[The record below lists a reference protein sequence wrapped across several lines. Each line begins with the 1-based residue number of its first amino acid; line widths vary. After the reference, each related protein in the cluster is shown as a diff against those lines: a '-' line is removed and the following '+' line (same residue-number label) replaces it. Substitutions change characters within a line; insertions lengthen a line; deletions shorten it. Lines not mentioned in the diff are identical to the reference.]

1 MVAMLYRL
9 KPISGSEPILR
20 ALSFELVLYSP
31 LGYSM
36 FLKDVVLLFST
47 SACRKFLACFDAVS
61 ITFDGIID
69 TTPSRTLIQISQR
82 SFYFIL
88 PPAASSSGPSGES
101 PESGV
106 VPGLDSTNTTAD
118 GSHSPST
125 TPRQIVS
132 SSHSRRTSPSPTRGR
147 KRRVSGKGRGRKGG
161 RALKALKE
169 LGKQYTIDDE
179 DDQLAPS
186 HEPMPQEE
194 PQEEK
199 MEVEEG
205 PLDSTPCGFTFS
217 SRSTSLDLDADPDYH
232 PVAVKAEPMV
242 GVVPTAAPVK
252 RPRGRPPKRKRES
265 SGEEY
270 EVRPPAKKS
279 KKGAAAAKASTG
291 EIEAVSSEPT
301 NRKDKE
307 VKDANALSRKK
318 SKVEKPKSLFTT
330 TPARPLSEVVA
341 KEAAAGEA
349 GMKKGRGKG
358 KARVKKE
365 VEAEGEIKIKREGD
379 ETEDTKEEKG
389 VEGEEVKV
397 PDGPPPQKP
406 PFTFPLL
413 CYKALQALGGK
424 APYRAITKWLEK
436 EYPYFALATKEG
448 KDGWEVHRI
457 SSGLISLLTSD
468 SRTRLDTHYHRIAP
482 LSR

>member
-1 MVAMLYRL
+1 
-9 KPISGSEPILR
+9 
-20 ALSFELVLYSP
+20 
-31 LGYSM
+31 M
-36 FLKDVVLLFST
+36 FLKDVVTRFST
-47 SACRKFLACFDAVS
+47 TACRKFLACFDAVS
-61 ITFDGIID
+61 ITFDRIID
-69 TTPSRTLIQISQR
+69 TIPSRTLIQISQR

-88 PPAASSSGPSGES
+88 PPAVTSSGPSGES

-147 KRRVSGKGRGRKGG
+147 KRRGSGKGRGRKGG
-161 RALKALKE
+161 HALKALKE
-169 LGKQYTIDDE
+169 LAKQYTIDDE
-179 DDQLAPS
+179 GDQLAPY
-186 HEPMPQEE
+186 EPTPQEK
-194 PQEEK
+194 PQSEK

-205 PLDSTPCGFTFS
+205 PLESTPCAFTFS
-217 SRSTSLDLDADPDYH
+217 SRSTSLDLDADPDYQ

-270 EVRPPAKKS
+270 EVRPPPAKKS
-279 KKGAAAAKASTG
+279 KKGAAAAKTPTVG
-291 EIEAVSSEPT
+291 IEAVSSEPI

-307 VKDANALSRKK
+307 VKDVNAPSRKK

-349 GMKKGRGKG
+349 GTKKGKGKG

-365 VEAEGEIKIKREGD
+365 ADAEGEIKIKKEGD
-379 ETEDTKEEKG
+379 EEEDTKEEKG

-448 KDGWEVHRI
+448 KDGWEVHGI

-468 SRTRLDTHYHRIAP
+468 SRTRLDIHYHRIAP
-482 LSR
+482 SSR